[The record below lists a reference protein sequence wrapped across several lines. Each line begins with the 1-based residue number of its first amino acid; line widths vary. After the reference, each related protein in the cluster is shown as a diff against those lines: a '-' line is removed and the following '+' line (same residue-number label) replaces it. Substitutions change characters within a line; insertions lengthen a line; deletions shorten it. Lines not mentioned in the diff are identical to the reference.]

1 MLLLYK
7 VKCCLLL
14 RSCLI
19 ASILCL
25 STAKAAD
32 ILEAYKD
39 AAASDPLLRQAT
51 AETQADQELKPQAR
65 ALLLPD
71 LRAGATYDRTYNF
84 DRDAPSGPFVVDSG
98 DKTSFDSRR
107 YDLTLTQPV
116 YDREALYRIREANA
130 LVNQSEADFI
140 SAQQDLVLRVAERY
154 FNVLAALDDLT
165 FRVADKEAIA
175 RQLEQARRRYEVG
188 LITITDV
195 LEAQARY
202 DLANAD
208 EIDAQRRLADA
219 REALREVTGRYYEQ
233 VSLLDPDAPLDPVD
247 PDDPEAWVSIALEN
261 NPQVLSAAFGVER
274 AQENVQVQKSGHYPT
289 LDLRAQAAKS
299 NEANIDTR
307 SNNIGLELTIP
318 LYQGGAVNART
329 REAAYRYEAAKEV
342 LERVQRDVVRRTRD
356 SYVGLETARSRVS
369 ALAQAVKSNRSGLEA
384 TQAGFDVGTRT
395 IVDVLDSERDLLLA
409 IRDLAVSRYDYI
421 LNRLRLLQA
430 AGRISEKQMETISV
444 WLRPP
449 EKPQP

>member
-1 MLLLYK
+1 MLMLSQ
-7 VKCCLLL
+7 VKRPQLFKC
-14 RSCLI
+14 CLI

-25 STAKAAD
+25 SNANAAN
-32 ILEAYKD
+32 ILDAYRD
-39 AAASDPLLRQAT
+39 AAASDPLLRQAA

-84 DRDAPSGPFVVDSG
+84 DRDAPSGSFVVDS
-98 DKTSFDSRR
+98 DNKTSFDSRR

-130 LVNQSEADFI
+130 FINQSEADFI
-140 SAQQDLVLRVAERY
+140 AAQQDLVLRVAERY
-154 FNVLAALDDLT
+154 FEVLEALDTLT
-165 FRVADKEAIA
+165 FAIADKEAIA
-175 RQLEQARRRYEVG
+175 RQLEQAKRRYEVG

-195 LEAQARY
+195 LEAQARF
-202 DLANAD
+202 DLADAD
-208 EIDAQRRLADA
+208 EISARRLLSDA
-219 REALREVTGRYYEQ
+219 REALREVTGQYYEQ
-233 VSLLDPDAPLDPVD
+233 INVLDPEAPLDPVD

-274 AQENVQVQKSGHYPT
+274 AQENIQVQKSGHYPT
-289 LDLRAQAAKS
+289 LNFRAQAAKS

-307 SNNIGLELTIP
+307 SNNVGLELTIP
-318 LYQGGAVNART
+318 LYQGGAVNSRT
-329 REAAYRYEAAKEV
+329 REAAYQHEAAKEI
-342 LERVQRDVVRRTRD
+342 LERAQRDVVRRTRD
-356 SYVGLETARSRVS
+356 AYIGLETARRRVK

-395 IVDVLDSERDLLLA
+395 IVDVLDAERDLLLA

-421 LNRLRLLQA
+421 INRLRLLQA
-430 AGRISEKQMETISV
+430 AGRVSEKQMEAISF

-449 EKPQP
+449 EKTQP

>member
-1 MLLLYK
+1 
-7 VKCCLLL
+7 
-14 RSCLI
+14 
-19 ASILCL
+19 
-25 STAKAAD
+25 
-32 ILEAYKD
+32 
-39 AAASDPLLRQAT
+39 
-51 AETQADQELKPQAR
+51 
-65 ALLLPD
+65 
-71 LRAGATYDRTYNF
+71 
-84 DRDAPSGPFVVDSG
+84 
-98 DKTSFDSRR
+98 
-107 YDLTLTQPV
+107 
-116 YDREALYRIREANA
+116 
-130 LVNQSEADFI
+130 
-140 SAQQDLVLRVAERY
+140 
-154 FNVLAALDDLT
+154 
-165 FRVADKEAIA
+165 
-175 RQLEQARRRYEVG
+175 
-188 LITITDV
+188 
-195 LEAQARY
+195 
-202 DLANAD
+202 
-208 EIDAQRRLADA
+208 
-219 REALREVTGRYYEQ
+219 VTGRYYEQ